1 MSVEKKGF
9 ILSYYT
15 TGNGT
20 KLTRE
25 ELSQRI
31 LDLIDKNGHMTCGN
45 IARTLKLTNQA
56 IYNCTTHLLK
66 EGILTRKKDKQNIYT
81 YSKVQH
87 CLLSDLFY
95 PKPEDVEKQ
104 FKVKGRKKRT
114 VSEGSAKGSGG
125 QKINYSGSYYNSV
138 YWGE

>member
-9 ILSYYT
+9 INNYYT

-25 ELSQRI
+25 ELTKKI

-56 IYNCTTHLLK
+56 IYNCTAHLLRDD
-66 EGILTRKKDKQNIYT
+66 ILVRRRDKQNIYT
-81 YSKVQH
+81 YSKVEQ

-95 PKPEDVEKQ
+95 PRPEDVEKQ
-104 FKVKGRKKRT
+104 FKIKGKKTRT
-114 VSEGSAKGSGG
+114 VNQGSSKGSGTKG
-125 QKINYSGSYYNSV
+125 VVYNGSYYDSV
-138 YWGE
+138 EVG

>member
-9 ILSYYT
+9 ILSHYT
-15 TGNGT
+15 TANGT
-20 KLTRE
+20 LLTRE
-25 ELSQRI
+25 ELSKRI
-31 LDLIDKNGHMTCGN
+31 LDLIDKNGHMTCGD

-56 IYNCTTHLLK
+56 IYNCTAHLLRDD
-66 EGILTRKKDKQNIYT
+66 ILVRKRDKKNIYT

-104 FKVKGRKKRT
+104 FKVKGKKTRT
-114 VSEGSAKGSGG
+114 VNEGSSKGSGG
-125 QKINYSGSYYNSV
+125 QKISYSGSYYNSV